1 MSWAEIKKAVN
12 SDLNVPF
19 NHLMWINDLITCG
32 QNGYVAKDSNMVNDL
47 LSSGLLLKN
56 DVALGE
62 YVKLFPNEAK
72 KLYTNS
78 EFMKNISSQTD
89 IVANLLKDQNFITEL
104 FKNADS
110 LKYILS
116 NLKTARLISYEPE
129 LLKRIF
135 NDSRVTDFI
144 LSTDKLLFY
153 LLSDNHIVSINMNAT
168 GYNYENSVVCL
179 LKSEVMKNALWEK
192 RIRLTV
198 SNYVKYKSGA
208 FLFLDTS
215 QEKYCIDI
223 HGTIKNVDFA
233 QPDKNKYYFMSQ
245 NPYIV
250 CGINYVHEH
259 YFTGMHIYKLD

>member
-12 SDLNVPF
+12 SDLNVPL
-19 NHLMWINDLITCG
+19 NHLMWINDLITYG
-32 QNGYVAKDSNMVNDL
+32 KEGYVAKDSNMVNDL
-47 LSSGLLLKN
+47 LSSGLLLKS

-78 EFMKNISSQTD
+78 EFMKSISSQTD
-89 IVANLLKDQNFITEL
+89 IVVNLLKDQNFVTEL
-104 FKNADS
+104 FKNADN
-110 LKYILS
+110 LKHVLS
-116 NLKTARLISYEPE
+116 NLKTARLVSYEPE

-144 LSTDKLLFY
+144 LSTERLLFC
-153 LLSDNHIVSINMNAT
+153 LLSDNHMVSVNMNAT
-168 GYNYENSVVCL
+168 GYQYENSIICL
-179 LKSEVMKNALWEK
+179 LKSEIMKNALWEK
-192 RIRLTV
+192 RIALTDL
-198 SNYVKYKSGA
+198 NYTKYTSGA

-215 QEKYCIDI
+215 KDKYCIDI
-223 HGTIKNVDFA
+223 HGNIRNVTFT

-250 CGINYVHEH
+250 CGIKYVHEH
-259 YFTGMHIYKLD
+259 YLAGMHIYKLD

>member
-1 MSWAEIKKAVN
+1 MWGVVKKAVN
-12 SDLNVPF
+12 SDLNVPL
-19 NHLMWINDLITCG
+19 NHLMWINDLAAYG
-32 QNGYVAKDSNMVNDL
+32 QNGYVAKDSNMVNEL

-78 EFMKNISSQTD
+78 EFMKSISSQTD
-89 IVANLLKDQNFITEL
+89 IVANLLKDQNFVTEL

-116 NLKTARLISYEPE
+116 NLKTARLISYESE

-135 NDSRVTDFI
+135 NDSRITDFI
-144 LSTDKLLFY
+144 LSTDRLLFY
-153 LLSDNHIVSINMNAT
+153 LLSDNHVVEVNTNAT
-168 GYNYENSVVCL
+168 GYHYENSVVCL

-192 RIRLTV
+192 RIKLTN
-198 SNYVKYKSGA
+198 SNYAKYKSGA

-215 QEKYCIDI
+215 KEKYCIDI
-223 HGTIKNVDFA
+223 HGNIKNVTFI

-245 NPYIV
+245 NPYII

-259 YFTGMHIYKLD
+259 YLTDMHIYKLD

>member
-12 SDLNVPF
+12 SDLNVPL
-19 NHLMWINDLITCG
+19 NHLMWINDLTTFG
-32 QNGYVAKDSNMVNDL
+32 KNGYVAKDNNMMKDL
-47 LSSGLLLKN
+47 LSSGFLLKN

-78 EFMKNISSQTD
+78 EFMKSISSQTD
-89 IVANLLKDQNFITEL
+89 VVANLLKDQNFVTEL
-104 FKNADS
+104 FKNADN
-110 LKYILS
+110 LKYVLS

-129 LLKRIF
+129 LLKRVF

-153 LLSDNHIVSINMNAT
+153 LLSDNHIVQTNLNAT
-168 GYNYENSVVCL
+168 GYHYENSIICL

-192 RIRLTV
+192 RIELTN
-198 SNYVKYKSGA
+198 SNYAEYRSGA
-208 FLFLDTS
+208 FLLLDTS
-215 QEKYCIDI
+215 KDKYSIDI
-223 HGTIKNVDFA
+223 NGTVRNVTFA
-233 QPDKNKYYFMSQ
+233 SPNQNKYYFMSQ

-250 CGINYVHEH
+250 CGINYIHER
-259 YFTGMHIYKLD
+259 YFTSMHIYKLD

>member
-12 SDLNVPF
+12 SDLNVPL
-19 NHLMWINDLITCG
+19 NHLMWINDLVTYG
-32 QNGYVAKDSNMVNDL
+32 QNGYVAKNSNMVNDL

-78 EFMKNISSQTD
+78 EFMKSISTQTD
-89 IVANLLKDQNFITEL
+89 TVMNLLKDQNFVTEL
-104 FKNADS
+104 FKNVDN
-110 LKYILS
+110 LKYVLS
-116 NLKTARLISYEPE
+116 NLKTARLISYKPE

-144 LSTDKLLFY
+144 LSTDKLLLC
-153 LLSDNHIVSINMNAT
+153 LLSDNHSVSVNMNAT
-168 GYNYENSVVCL
+168 GYHYENSIVCL
-179 LKSEVMKNALWEK
+179 LKTEDMKNALWEK
-192 RIRLTV
+192 RIELRD
-198 SNYVKYKSGA
+198 SNYTEYKSGA
-208 FLFLDTS
+208 FLLLDTS
-215 QEKYCIDI
+215 KDKYCIDVN
-223 HGTIKNVDFA
+223 GTIRNVTFT

-250 CGINYVHEH
+250 CGINYTHDR

>member
-12 SDLNVPF
+12 SDLDVPL
-19 NHLMWINDLITCG
+19 NHLMWINDLTTYG

-47 LSSGLLLKN
+47 LSSGLLLKS

-78 EFMKNISSQTD
+78 EFMKSISSQTD
-89 IVANLLKDQNFITEL
+89 VVANLLKDQNFITEL

-110 LKYILS
+110 LKYVLS
-116 NLKTARLISYEPE
+116 NLKTARLISYESE

-135 NDSRVTDFI
+135 NDSRITDFI
-144 LSTDKLLFY
+144 LSTDRLLFY
-153 LLSDNHIVSINMNAT
+153 LLSDNHVVQVNINAT
-168 GYNYENSVVCL
+168 GYNYENSIVCL
-179 LKSEVMKNALWEK
+179 LKSEIMKNALWEK
-192 RIRLTV
+192 RIGLTN
-198 SNYVKYKSGA
+198 SNYYEYKSGA

-215 QEKYCIDI
+215 KEKYCIDI
-223 HGTIKNVDFA
+223 HGNIRNVTFV

-250 CGINYVHEH
+250 CGVNYVHER